1 MYLSDYD
8 DPQLAGFFSKVWK
21 KVGRPLV
28 HVAAAVVSGGATIP
42 LSIAVEQQRA
52 QKKAAEEAAK
62 VQEQQMREW
71 NAMQSPQ
78 VLPPQGQT
86 LPVSHAQPT
95 TTMLP
100 GSPFPIT
107 NAPQTMMPMSP
118 QSPTTWI
125 APIAAVAAVVAAAAA
140 LSTRRGRR

>member
-52 QKKAAEEAAK
+52 QKKAAEQAAAM
-62 VQEQQMREW
+62 QEQQIKEW
-71 NAMQSPQ
+71 NAMQPQ
-78 VLPPQGQT
+78 VLPPQGQP
-86 LPVSHAQPT
+86 LPVSHAQPL
-95 TTMLP
+95 TTMTP
-100 GSPFPIT
+100 GSPFPVTSAI
-107 NAPQTMMPMSP
+107 QTMPA
-118 QSPTTWI
+118 QSTPSTAWV
-125 APIAAVAAVVAAAAA
+125 APVAAVAAVVAAAAA
-140 LSTRRGRR
+140 LSSRSRRR